1 MPEPLPKIRDDLII
15 QEVIRKDGSV
25 QYVIKDP
32 ITSAYF
38 QVREPEYFI
47 IRSFD
52 GRTTPGQIA
61 KDFKTEFQLE
71 IDEPSINGFV
81 DHLQE
86 LCFLDNN
93 LTRQELL
100 RKQREETDR
109 QRSFLS
115 RLLFFKVKA
124 FDPTPLFNFLKR
136 LTGFFFTRTFVWL
149 ASLTIFISFL
159 ITMYNAGDI
168 GRGIASLI
176 NLKGIILIYISM
188 LFVVMLHEFAHG
200 MTCRHFGGNVKEIG
214 FLFIYFQPAFYC
226 NVSDAWMFPEKRKR
240 LWVSFSGAFFQIFVW
255 ALAVIVWRFT
265 ASDSFVNFAAL
276 AVMAFS
282 GIATLFN
289 FNPLLRYDGYYLL
302 SDYIEIP
309 NLRLKAARFWKGI
322 FKKAFLNETDE
333 QFRPSSRD
341 RKIYFYY
348 GIFSFV
354 YIAFILGYLFI
365 LLAEFLVSR
374 WGGTGFLIFAALM
387 VFLFRNIIVAVSKGM
402 VAFFKR
408 RRAFIVLVTVIII
421 AVLVSFLVK
430 MELRVKGELVLG
442 PMQSILLK
450 YSSNG
455 YAELVRFSA
464 DNRDIMSQREVSSFS
479 GDYTTSSII
488 PLLKIGDAV
497 VNGQVIARLTN
508 TETQKLIDEYTAQL
522 RKAEEELQLLRLGAR
537 DEEVQRS
544 RNKVNE
550 LTARMNAATQD
561 LQRLNEMLEKGL
573 ISKQDWEEARTDSL
587 IWDSRLKAAENELDI
602 LLAGARPEELN
613 AKEAEIERLN
623 GQIAFHTGQMEQFEI
638 KSTINGVVLNIDTGE
653 VALEIADLDTMNAII
668 TLSERDLADIGIGQQ
683 VKFRARSFPDRSFY
697 GTVYRIDRK
706 IMVDQNGDNVFN
718 IACRVSNE
726 DRILAPGMTGVANV
740 YCGQRKIEELIY
752 RKFFRIIRT
761 EFWDWFDW

>member
-1 MPEPLPKIRDDLII
+1 
-15 QEVIRKDGSV
+15 
-25 QYVIKDP
+25 
-32 ITSAYF
+32 
-38 QVREPEYFI
+38 
-47 IRSFD
+47 
-52 GRTTPGQIA
+52 
-61 KDFKTEFQLE
+61 
-71 IDEPSINGFV
+71 
-81 DHLQE
+81 
-86 LCFLDNN
+86 
-93 LTRQELL
+93 
-100 RKQREETDR
+100 
-109 QRSFLS
+109 
-115 RLLFFKVKA
+115 
-124 FDPTPLFNFLKR
+124 
-136 LTGFFFTRTFVWL
+136 
-149 ASLTIFISFL
+149 
-159 ITMYNAGDI
+159 
-168 GRGIASLI
+168 
-176 NLKGIILIYISM
+176 
-188 LFVVMLHEFAHG
+188 
-200 MTCRHFGGNVKEIG
+200 
-214 FLFIYFQPAFYC
+214 
-226 NVSDAWMFPEKRKR
+226 
-240 LWVSFSGAFFQIFVW
+240 
-255 ALAVIVWRFT
+255 
-265 ASDSFVNFAAL
+265 
-276 AVMAFS
+276 
-282 GIATLFN
+282 
-289 FNPLLRYDGYYLL
+289 
-302 SDYIEIP
+302 
-309 NLRLKAARFWKGI
+309 
-322 FKKAFLNETDE
+322 
-333 QFRPSSRD
+333 
-341 RKIYFYY
+341 
-348 GIFSFV
+348 
-354 YIAFILGYLFI
+354 
-365 LLAEFLVSR
+365 
-374 WGGTGFLIFAALM
+374 
-387 VFLFRNIIVAVSKGM
+387 
-402 VAFFKR
+402 
-408 RRAFIVLVTVIII
+408 
-421 AVLVSFLVK
+421 
-430 MELRVKGELVLG
+430 
-442 PMQSILLK
+442 
-450 YSSNG
+450 
-455 YAELVRFSA
+455 
-464 DNRDIMSQREVSSFS
+464 MSQREVSSFS